1 MGHGDRDKRGSFSF
15 GTWIVPN
22 GIVTNVDRS
31 LLGPG

>member
-1 MGHGDRDKRGSFSF
+1 MGIVTKRGSFSF
-15 GTWIVPN
+15 ETWIVPN